1 MRVVRAYLRRQADE
15 LLLEL
20 DVWSKQ
26 LGTISQHVRVTCGD
40 LIYKHTANVFILGE
54 VLDQPSTSAQIVES
68 IDCALELC
76 SEASALRQ
84 VVMLVWPLL
93 ICGSFASPQRRD
105 KVLGLVE
112 AFREDYCD
120 DLSVAKQL
128 LLEQWRG
135 QDAGEGRRSFAAL
148 MQAIG
153 KQVLLI

>member
-1 MRVVRAYLRRQADE
+1 M
-15 LLLEL
+15 
-20 DVWSKQ
+20 
-26 LGTISQHVRVTCGD
+26 
-40 LIYKHTANVFILGE
+40 FILGE
-54 VLDQPSTSAQIVES
+54 VLDNPSDSEAIVSS

-93 ICGSFASPQRRD
+93 ICGSFADASRRD
-105 KVLGLVE
+105 KVLGLLE

-128 LLEQWRG
+128 LLEQWHG
-135 QDAGEGRRSFAAL
+135 QDTGKGRRSFAAL

-153 KQVLLI
+153 KHVLLI